1 MEQSKLPDIIAYS
14 ESKDWIY
21 MIEAYYTSNPIT
33 PDRKIEL
40 EKLMGPSVKKGI
52 FVTAFQDVNAYK
64 SVATEL
70 AWETEIWI
78 ATDPEHMIH
87 RNGSRFMGPY
97 SK

>member
-1 MEQSKLPDIIAYS
+1 
-14 ESKDWIY
+14 

-78 ATDPEHMIH
+78 ATDPEHMIY